1 MNRDLQELNK
11 GMRKARMQEQVFTI
25 REKWQGFALENTNE
39 EEPKGAERRR
49 CDTTD
54 GGTCRMMVIVRRE

>member
-1 MNRDLQELNK
+1 
-11 GMRKARMQEQVFTI
+11 MRKARMQEQVFTI